1 MKRAPAILVAIMI
14 MGLIS
19 ADLSWGVRIKDI
31 ASIKGVRSNQ
41 LIGYGIVVGLDGSGD
56 DDKTQ
61 FTRQSLV
68 SMLDKMGIVVNPED
82 VKIDNVAA
90 VMVTASLPTFAK
102 AGSRIDV
109 VVSSIG
115 NADTLQGGTLL
126 MTPLK
131 APNGDVYAVAQ
142 GSISIGGFSFG
153 GAAGGGV
160 QKNHPTVGHIPEG
173 AIIEKDVPVELTK
186 RPYIEISLQRPDFT
200 TCMRM
205 QEAISRSIGGVNAD
219 AVDAGTVRVKISED
233 IGNNMVAFIS
243 GMENLDITPDRVAKI
258 VLNERTGT
266 VVMGERVRIAT
277 VAVAHGNLSIVIKEQ
292 PRVSQP
298 LPFSGGETAVV
309 PQTEIEVREQKTNLI
324 VIPEG
329 ASIGDV
335 VRGLNAIG
343 VSPRDLI
350 AIMQAIKASGA
361 LQAELEVI

>member
-1 MKRAPAILVAIMI
+1 MKRAGTILFVIMI
-14 MGLIS
+14 MGIMS
-19 ADLSWGVRIKDI
+19 ADQSWGVRIKDI
-31 ASIKGVRSNQ
+31 ASIRGVRSNQ
-41 LIGYGIVVGLDGSGD
+41 LIGYGIVVGLDDSGD

-68 SMLDKMGIVVNPED
+68 SMLDKMGIVVNPQD
-82 VKIDNVAA
+82 VKVDNVAA
-90 VMVTASLPTFAK
+90 VMVTATLPPFAK
-102 AGSRIDV
+102 AGTRLDV

-131 APNGDVYAVAQ
+131 APNGEVYAVAQ

-173 AIIEKDVPVELTK
+173 AIIEKDLPVDLTS
-186 RPYIEISLQRPDFT
+186 RPYIEISLQQPDFT

-205 QEAISRSIGGVNAD
+205 KEAISRGIGNVSAD
-219 AVDAGTVRVKISED
+219 AVDAGTVRVKISEE
-233 IGNNMVAFIS
+233 IGKNMVAFIS
-243 GMENLDITPDRVAKI
+243 GMENLDIMPDRVAKI
-258 VLNERTGT
+258 VMNERTGT
-266 VVMGERVRIAT
+266 VVMGEKVRIAT

-292 PRVSQP
+292 PQVSQP
-298 LPFSGGETAVV
+298 LPFSGGETAVI
-309 PQTEIEVREQKTNLI
+309 PQTEIEVREQKANLI

-343 VSPRDLI
+343 VSPRDLM